1 MSNYSDYFEKQL
13 KNKDFKKIHDENSLE
28 YEIMRAMIKARI
40 EEEMMQKELA
50 EKSGIRQSN
59 ISRIENGDVLPTLKT
74 LEAIA
79 KGLNKKLVIQF
90 E

>member
-40 EEEMMQKELA
+40 EEEMTQKELA